1 MKAQKK
7 TAVPSPM
14 SYNEAVRH
22 AYDQILKKATQ
33 LLAALEQEELR
44 YVLERTQNGSEP
56 PIILHELVSPIVYL
70 RLECVEDSK
79 LVIHFGAEP
88 SSPFPEVQA
97 VTAGFLRTLFTLT
110 GKAYTGVNVEDC
122 VKTDWLINVCSEM
135 FEYLEGRT
143 KYHTFRRI
151 PYKKRTPQRKR
162 VLAVA

>member
-7 TAVPSPM
+7 PTLPSLM

-22 AYDQILKKATQ
+22 TYDQILTKATQ
-33 LLAALEQEELR
+33 LLASLEQDELR
-44 YVLERTQNGSEP
+44 HVLERKQNGSEP
-56 PIILHELVSPIVYL
+56 PVIVHEFVSPIVYL
-70 RLECVEDSK
+70 RLECAEDSK

-88 SSPFPEVQA
+88 SSPFPDVQA

-110 GKAYTGVNVEDC
+110 GKAYTGINIEDC

-143 KYHTFRRI
+143 KYHAFRRI
-151 PYKKRTPQRKR
+151 PYKKGTPRKR
-162 VLAVA
+162 ALKVA